1 MDAAVLLL
9 NLYLLF
15 PVLNDSQVALTRA
28 VMGFPNAEN
37 EFVLRREMNAFLD
50 SISLESPETNELEE
64 NIDEEEEG
72 ETEAD
77 KIRLYTD
84 VKNHLR
90 LYEINSEAIA
100 VSSPENENTSIV
112 SVNDKY
118 FTLTEFDDKY
128 RKKIETKWN
137 KAKSLDE
144 TNVIYKTEFFYD
156 DTISRFET
164 DYKKNILKKIFYTQK
179 NLVNRIEYYRL
190 PEVSKEEKNT
200 ESENEEPFLYKTEIY
215 EYDNDDRVICET
227 VKTKTKK
234 TDFYDEEIIV
244 DDEFKTQYIYKSNL
258 ETPDIKYYEN
268 SVLHLKREYK
278 NETDY
283 TETRYFDSNFKIIT
297 EFKDGIKVDEKII
310 TPENIFG
317 TF

>member
-1 MDAAVLLL
+1 MEIAALLL

-15 PVLNDSQVALTRA
+15 PVLNESQVALTRA

-64 NIDEEEEG
+64 NTDEEEEG
-72 ETEAD
+72 ETEVD
-77 KIRLYTD
+77 KIKLYTD
-84 VKNHLR
+84 LQNHLR

-118 FTLTEFDDKY
+118 FTLTEFDEKY
-128 RKKIETKWN
+128 RKTIETKWN
-137 KAKSLDE
+137 KGKSLDD

-156 DTISRFET
+156 DNISRFET

-190 PEVSKEEKNT
+190 PEVFKEEKNT
-200 ESENEEPFLYKTEIY
+200 ENENEEPFLYKTEIY

-258 ETPDIKYYEN
+258 ETSDIKYYEN

-317 TF
+317 SF

>member
-1 MDAAVLLL
+1 MEIAALLL

-15 PVLNDSQVALTRA
+15 PVLNESQVALTRA

-64 NIDEEEEG
+64 NIGEEEEG
-72 ETEAD
+72 EIEAD
-77 KIRLYTD
+77 KIKLYTD
-84 VKNHLR
+84 VQNHLR

-100 VSSPENENTSIV
+100 VSSPENETTSIV

-118 FTLTEFDDKY
+118 FTLTEFDEKY
-128 RKKIETKWN
+128 RKKIATKWN

-156 DTISRFET
+156 DNISRFET

-244 DDEFKTQYIYKSNL
+244 DDEFKTQYIYKSNFKRNHIHL
-258 ETPDIKYYEN
+258 IKQ
-268 SVLHLKREYK
+268 
-278 NETDY
+278 
-283 TETRYFDSNFKIIT
+283 
-297 EFKDGIKVDEKII
+297 G
-310 TPENIFG
+310 
-317 TF
+317 